1 MSDVKNKVAFLLSLL
16 WCLSSPLWA
25 VDLELTQG
33 INSALPIGV
42 SNFGYDTA
50 SRQLSDVIQHDLS
63 SSGQF
68 RLIAERQGTP
78 HGQEG
83 LAMWRHVGAD
93 DVVMGELRS
102 LGNNRYEIN
111 FSLVDAVAQGKV
123 IFSKSFQ
130 VSAQELRPLAH
141 HISDIVYEKLTG
153 VRGVFSTRIAYVLVQ
168 RQGQNTHYALEVAD
182 YDGFNPQTLLESS
195 EPIMSPAWSPDGH
208 QIACV
213 SFEKKRAQIYTINVA
228 TGQRRLISNFSGINQ
243 APAWSP
249 DGRSMAVVLSKT
261 GSAKIYLID
270 LSSGAM
276 KQLTFGN
283 AIDTEP
289 AFSPDGKSL
298 LFTSGRG
305 GTPQIYSISLADGR
319 IQRITFE
326 GNYNARSSY
335 TRDQKYIVML
345 HRENAGF
352 NIAMQD
358 LATGRVDTL
367 TSGASDESPSAAPN
381 GRLILFAAR
390 ENDQGILGIV
400 SVDGRIHMKLPS
412 RAGDVQEPAWSPF
425 VS

>member
-1 MSDVKNKVAFLLSLL
+1 MRDFKKQVWSLL
-16 WCLSSPLWA
+16 ILVWCLSAPLWA

-42 SNFGYDTA
+42 SNFGYDNA
-50 SRQLSDVIQHDLS
+50 SKQFSDIIQHDLS

-68 RLIAERQGTP
+68 RLIPERQGTP
-78 HGQEG
+78 QGPEG
-83 LAMWRHVGAD
+83 IAMWRHVGAD
-93 DVVMGELRS
+93 DAVLGELRS
-102 LGNNRYEIN
+102 LGGNRYAVN

-123 IFSKSFQ
+123 LYSKTFQ
-130 VSAQELRPLAH
+130 ISSQELRPLAH

-168 RQGQNTHYALEVAD
+168 RQGQNAHYALEVAD

-213 SFEKKRAQIYTINVA
+213 SFEKKRAQIYTISVA
-228 TGQRRLISNFSGINQ
+228 TGQRRLISSFTGINQ

-249 DGRSMAVVLSKT
+249 DGRHMAVVLSKT
-261 GSAKIYLID
+261 GSAKIYLVD
-270 LSSGAM
+270 LSSGGM

-289 AFSPDGKSL
+289 AFSPDGKNL

-305 GTPQIYSISLADGR
+305 GTPQIYTISLTDGH
-319 IQRITFE
+319 IQRLTFE

-335 TRDQKYIVML
+335 TRDQKSIVML
-345 HRENAGF
+345 HRENSGF

-358 LATGRVDTL
+358 LATGRIDIL
-367 TSGASDESPSAAPN
+367 TSGASDESPSASPN
-381 GRLILFAAR
+381 GKLILFAAR